1 MTGPCNAMLTLYMA
15 FNTCPCICYFHVI
28 YTTKPCLASTAHHTY
43 PAAGDAFAKL
53 GDLTKHLQGSQ
64 QNTGVMLPCEEEV
77 EMLHNAVRTSSED
90 LSIISETIE
99 QRTKNDLFV
108 IKNCRC
114 YDHNKMSNFLKK
126 SYHFHDRRYW
136 YAP

>member
-1 MTGPCNAMLTLYMA
+1 M
-15 FNTCPCICYFHVI
+15 
-28 YTTKPCLASTAHHTY
+28 
-43 PAAGDAFAKL
+43 
-53 GDLTKHLQGSQ
+53 HLQGSQ
-64 QNTGVMLPCEEEV
+64 QNTGVVLPCEEEV

-99 QRTKNDLFV
+99 QRTKNYLFV

-126 SYHFHDRRYW
+126 VTISMIGVIGTHPKNDKKNILKTKSVLPTPRF
-136 YAP
+136 